1 MIRCLFWNIN
11 RKNLVQEL
19 YNMVLENDID
29 IVMLVEAENLDVQH
43 FISRLKECGR
53 NFEKKEI
60 LSRQR
65 EIILLAEAKFKVAI
79 YKEEKYFAAY
89 KVRKGGKNLL
99 LVTVHFTSAMFRSE
113 LARNQRAN
121 DLSRAIEKLEEVCNT
136 EALSAGEKTYSTIV
150 AGDFNLQPFS
160 TGIIGMHG
168 FHAIMDSE
176 KAMKGYRGG
185 NGSEVKFFYN
195 PTWSLFGR
203 RDHALGTY
211 YFDSDQDDN
220 LFYWYM
226 FDQVLIRP
234 ELIEAFV
241 WEEFEVIDHIGED
254 SLIRNHRIYKKKYSD
269 HLPIKFAIR

>member
-89 KVRKGGKNLL
+89 KVREDGKNLL

-121 DLSRAIEKLEEVCNT
+121 DLSRAIEKLE
-136 EALSAGEKTYSTIV
+136 
-150 AGDFNLQPFS
+150 
-160 TGIIGMHG
+160 
-168 FHAIMDSE
+168 
-176 KAMKGYRGG
+176 
-185 NGSEVKFFYN
+185 
-195 PTWSLFGR
+195 
-203 RDHALGTY
+203 
-211 YFDSDQDDN
+211 
-220 LFYWYM
+220 
-226 FDQVLIRP
+226 
-234 ELIEAFV
+234 
-241 WEEFEVIDHIGED
+241 
-254 SLIRNHRIYKKKYSD
+254 
-269 HLPIKFAIR
+269 